1 MAGRVTQEVV
11 EAAVLPTSESLRVT
25 QEVVEAVVFATSEL
39 LRVTQLVVEVLI
51 ANPVDIFPAPVALTV
66 QTVQPVLPPTSPGA
80 NQALEYASYFGPHRH
95 AIQLGRQRG
104 IQFARRS

>member
-66 QTVQPVLPPTSPGA
+66 QPVLPPTSPGA